1 MTMKTLIILA
11 TALVVAGCASAGSTN
26 QAGDTAAASGT
37 AAASSERKEKVAA
50 LTPEDPGYWDEII
63 CRREPLT
70 GTRLT
75 KARCH
80 TRYDWERM
88 RGAAT
93 ETMRDINSQPI
104 PIQE

>member
-1 MTMKTLIILA
+1 MTMKTLIILVA
-11 TALVVAGCASAGSTN
+11 ALVAAGCASAASTN
-26 QAGDTAAASGT
+26 KAGETAAASDT

-50 LTPEDPGYWDEII
+50 LTPEDPGYWDEIV

-93 ETMRDINSQPI
+93 ETMRDLNSQPI

>member
-1 MTMKTLIILA
+1 MILVA
-11 TALVVAGCASAGSTN
+11 ALAIAGCASTGSTN
-26 QAGDTAAASGT
+26 NAGETAAAT
-37 AAASSERKEKVAA
+37 NTVAASSERKEKVAA
-50 LTPEDPGYWDEII
+50 LTPEDPGYWDEVI

-93 ETMRDINSQPI
+93 ETMRDIESKNI
-104 PIQE
+104 PLQSR

>member
-1 MTMKTLIILA
+1 MIMKNLLI
-11 TALVVAGCASAGSTN
+11 LVAAIVIAGCASTGSTN
-26 QAGDTAAASGT
+26 KASETAAASDT
-37 AAASSERKEKVAA
+37 VAASSERKEQVAA
-50 LTPEDPGYWDEII
+50 LTPEDPGYWDEIV

>member
-1 MTMKTLIILA
+1 MTMKTLIILVA
-11 TALVVAGCASAGSTN
+11 ALVTAGCASAASTHK
-26 QAGDTAAASGT
+26 AGET

-50 LTPEDPGYWDEII
+50 LTPEDPGYWDEIV

-93 ETMRDINSQPI
+93 ETMRDLNSQPI